1 MASSYIYM
9 HILLFFL
16 LSLLLCLDHSVPHH
30 CFLSHIPN
38 KELTHKPFFP
48 PKSALFLRNLTIT
61 FKGKSQT
68 FQMGHM
74 VLNILTFCYLPD
86 LISTYSYLLQ
96 RAGPVILDLVL
107 LQSFQASLLLGKVIL
122 AAFPG
127 KDR

>member
-1 MASSYIYM
+1 M
-9 HILLFFL
+9 HIL
-16 LSLLLCLDHSVPHH
+16 
-30 CFLSHIPN
+30 HIPN

-48 PKSALFLRNLTIT
+48 PKSAFFLRNLTIT